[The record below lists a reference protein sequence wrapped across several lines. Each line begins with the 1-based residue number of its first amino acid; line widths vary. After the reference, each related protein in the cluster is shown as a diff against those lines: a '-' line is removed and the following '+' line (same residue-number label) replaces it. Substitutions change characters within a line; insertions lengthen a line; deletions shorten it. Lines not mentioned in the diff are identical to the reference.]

1 MLPSSLHALG
11 YTLRRSR
18 RHTLTAAL
26 LASSAAFFASPVLAQ
41 GLLPENP
48 FGEGLDVSGVK
59 LVVGVL
65 TSSNTAFID
74 FAETSGAF
82 EGTPYE
88 VEWSSFNGAA
98 AASEALHADAID
110 LNVAFNFSAP
120 VIIQANAGRPWTAD
134 DRPFVIIG
142 AEPANPLSA
151 TTITVHPESDI
162 NTVNDLAG
170 HSITFARGT
179 TGHYLFVLAA
189 KDAGLP
195 VEDVEVI
202 PLTITEALA
211 AFTGRSID
219 SLATG
224 TSNAR
229 KLIASGDGRILI
241 TSEGLYQSYAWLLA
255 RPEILEDPETEAVVA
270 DVLLRLQKVNEWHA
284 ANLEGVATD
293 IFARTSG
300 QTLEDA
306 RVSVEEAL
314 TVFAPITP
322 EVIASYQDQVDVFVE
337 AGVTQSH
344 VDANIAFD
352 TRFNVLYD

>member
-1 MLPSSLHALG
+1 MRSSFRHAPS
-11 YTLRRSR
+11 R
-18 RHTLTAAL
+18 TLTAIL
-26 LASSAAFFASPVLAQ
+26 LASSAAFFASPALAQ
-41 GLLPENP
+41 NLLPENP
-48 FGEGLDVSGVK
+48 FGDGLDVSGVR
-59 LVVGVL
+59 LTVGVL
-65 TSSNTAFID
+65 TSSNTAFLD

-82 EGTPYE
+82 EDTPYE

-98 AASEALHADAID
+98 AASEALHAGALD
-110 LNVAFNFSAP
+110 LSVAFNFSAP
-120 VIIQANAGRPWTAD
+120 VIIQANAGRPWTEE

-162 NTVNDLAG
+162 QTVNDLAG

-195 VEDVEVI
+195 IEDVEVI

-219 SLATG
+219 SIATG

-229 KLIASGDGRILI
+229 KLIASGDGRILT

-255 RPEILEDPETEAVVA
+255 RPEILEDPRNEAVVA
-270 DVLLRLQKVNEWHA
+270 DILLRLQKVNEWQA
-284 ANLEGVATD
+284 ANLDGEATD
-293 IFARTSG
+293 IYARTSG
-300 QTLEDA
+300 QTLDDA
-306 RVSVEEAL
+306 RISVEEAL
-314 TVFAPITP
+314 TSFAPITP
-322 EVIASYQDQVDVFVE
+322 EVIASYQDQVDVFLE

-352 TRFNVLYD
+352 TRFNALYNQEN